1 MLFFES
7 WQEVLRVIISAP
19 IVYAAIVA
27 FVRIS
32 GKRSTSQMNNFD
44 WIVTVAMGSI
54 ASASIVSKDVT
65 IVDGLTAI
73 ATLLLLQF
81 ILTKLNWHSDLFA
94 HWVRSKPTIVFYQ
107 GEFQT
112 AAMQRER
119 ITQAEIIS
127 ALRESGIQHLE
138 RVEAVVLETDAK
150 LSVLPKAEKSLGAPL
165 TLANTSNYQS
175 LYGATEVAQSAKGRS
190 DA

>member
-1 MLFFES
+1 MIFFES
-7 WQEVLRVIISAP
+7 WQEIWRVAVSAP

-54 ASASIVSKDVT
+54 ASASIIAEDVT
-65 IVDGLTAI
+65 ILDGLTAI

-81 ILTKLNWHSDLFA
+81 ILTKLSVYSQSFA
-94 HWVRSKPTIVFYQ
+94 NLVQAEPTIVFYQ
-107 GEFQT
+107 GQFQT

-119 ITQAEIIS
+119 ITQAEIMA
-127 ALRESGIQHLE
+127 ALRENGVQNLDA
-138 RVEAVVLETDAK
+138 VEAVVLEADAK
-150 LSVLPKAEKSLGAPL
+150 LSVLRREEKKQGGQT
-165 TLANTSNYQS
+165 TLKNTENYQN
-175 LYGATEVAQSAKGRS
+175 LYDVMSE
-190 DA
+190 

>member
-7 WQEVLRVIISAP
+7 WQEIWRILISAP
-19 IVYAAIVA
+19 IMYTAIVI

-54 ASASIVSKDVT
+54 ASASIVAKDVT
-65 IVDGLTAI
+65 IADGLAAI
-73 ATLLLLQF
+73 AILLLLQF
-81 ILTKLNWHSDLFA
+81 ILTKVSVYSDTFA
-94 HWVRSKPTIVFYQ
+94 KLVRAEPTIVFFQ

-119 ITQAEIIS
+119 ITRAEILA
-127 ALRESGIQHLE
+127 ALRENGVQNLDV
-138 RVEAVVLETDAK
+138 VEAVVLESDAK
-150 LSVLPKAEKSLGAPL
+150 LSVLRHEKGLEGAPI
-165 TLANTSNYQS
+165 TLDNTSNYQT
-175 LYGATEVAQSAKGRS
+175 LYNVQQK
-190 DA
+190 